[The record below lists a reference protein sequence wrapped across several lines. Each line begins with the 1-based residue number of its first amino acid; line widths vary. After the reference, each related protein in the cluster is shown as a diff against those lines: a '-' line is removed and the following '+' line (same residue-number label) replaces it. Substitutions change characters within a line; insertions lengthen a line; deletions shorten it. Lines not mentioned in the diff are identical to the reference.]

1 MSALEEIRDQEIE
14 YCAGDI
20 VYFVLTY
27 GHIEDRDNPDNII
40 QPFNLWPEQKHAIKV
55 MQRHKHTIILKARQL
70 GITWL
75 TLHYA
80 AWLMLCHTGRSVIGL
95 SRSESEAMELI
106 RRMCV
111 ILRNMPEL
119 IAEKGEIPLGW
130 TGPWFESTALT
141 LKIHFRNKNVS
152 TMQCFPSNENAA
164 RSFTAD
170 LLIFDEWAF
179 QQFDRK
185 IWASAFPIINRPL
198 SGQVIGLS
206 TIERGSLFEELFT
219 GDNDFYKIFIPW
231 YADPKRDEKW
241 YQETKKNLKDRMS
254 AEYPATIEDA
264 LTVPGGAYFPEVS
277 EDSLITDKELEG
289 NTITYFTMDYGLD
302 RMAAYWIKRDAF
314 GNSQIIR
321 EHCESNLTI
330 GAASET
336 IKAITKGLIDNE
348 TIQGVALY
356 LAPPDLWN
364 RSQESGKSRA
374 ILFLENGVNLTKSS
388 NDVDAGCAA
397 MKEDLAHETGE
408 KSRLTVL
415 NNCAPELYDCLR
427 KIQHDE
433 KKPNRYA
440 NDPHNLTHAPD
451 ALRYYSIYW
460 TTNAS
465 VKKDEKHAKWT
476 EDMYEDFEN
485 AGDEDR
491 KYLLSKWG
499 EPG

>member
-1 MSALEEIRDQEIE
+1 
-14 YCAGDI
+14 
-20 VYFVLTY
+20 
-27 GHIEDRDNPDNII
+27 
-40 QPFNLWPEQKHAIKV
+40 
-55 MQRHKHTIILKARQL
+55 
-70 GITWL
+70 
-75 TLHYA
+75 
-80 AWLMLCHTGRSVIGL
+80 ML
-95 SRSESEAMELI
+95 
-106 RRMCV
+106 
-111 ILRNMPEL
+111 
-119 IAEKGEIPLGW
+119 
-130 TGPWFESTALT
+130 
-141 LKIHFRNKNVS
+141 
-152 TMQCFPSNENAA
+152 
-164 RSFTAD
+164 
-170 LLIFDEWAF
+170 
-179 QQFDRK
+179 
-185 IWASAFPIINRPL
+185 
-198 SGQVIGLS
+198 
-206 TIERGSLFEELFT
+206 
-219 GDNDFYKIFIPW
+219 
-231 YADPKRDEKW
+231 
-241 YQETKKNLKDRMS
+241 QETKKNLKDRMS

-289 NTITYFTMDYGLD
+289 NTITYFSMDYGLD

-476 EDMYEDFEN
+476 DDMYEDFEN

-491 KYLLSKWG
+491 KYLLAKWG

>member
-1 MSALEEIRDQEIE
+1 MSAFDDIRTQEIE
-14 YCAGDI
+14 YCAGDLI
-20 VYFVLTY
+20 YFVLTY
-27 GHIEDRDNPDNII
+27 GHIEDRDQEEII
-40 QPFNLWPEQKHAIKV
+40 QPFKLWDEQKNALKG
-55 MQRHKHTIILKARQL
+55 MQTHKHTIMLKARQL
-70 GITWL
+70 GFTWL
-75 TLHYA
+75 VLHYA
-80 AWLMLCHTGRSVIGL
+80 VWLMLCHTGRSVIGL

-106 RRMCV
+106 RRTAV

-119 IAEKGEIPLGW
+119 VAEKGSVPLGW
-130 TGPWFESTALT
+130 TGPWFENTALS
-141 LKIHFRNKNVS
+141 LKIHFGDRNVS
-152 TMQCFPSNENAA
+152 TMQCFASNENSA

-198 SGQVIGLS
+198 SGQVIGIS

-231 YADPKRDEKW
+231 YADPRRNEKW
-241 YQETKKNLKDRMS
+241 YQETKKVLKDKMS
-254 AEYPATIEDA
+254 SEYPATIEEA
-264 LTVPGGAYFPEVS
+264 LTVPGGAFFPEVEES
-277 EDSLITDKELEG
+277 SILTDEPLEG
-289 NTITYFTMDYGLD
+289 NTITYFSMDYGLD
-302 RMAAYWIKRDAF
+302 RLAAYWINRDSY
-314 GNSQIIR
+314 GHSQIIR

-336 IKAITKGLIDNE
+336 IKAITQGLIDNE
-348 TIQGVALY
+348 TITGVALY

-374 ILFLENGVNLTKSS
+374 ILFLENGLNLTKSS

-397 MKEDLAHETGE
+397 MKEDLSHGYGE
-408 KSRLTVL
+408 KSKLTIL
-415 NNCAPELYDCLR
+415 NECAPELFNCLT

-465 VKKDEKHAKWT
+465 AMNNAKHTHWT
-476 EDMYEDFEN
+476 ADMYEDFEN
-485 AGDEDR
+485 AGDDDR